1 MRHVIQLIVPI
12 VVVFFLTSQAQ
23 ANDTIQ
29 PADFFPDFPKLK
41 FGMRVADA
49 KKEVEVTGTRAASPV
64 NTQVVWT
71 GLFDKMDGR
80 ATAVFND
87 DGALFQIAVVVYAME
102 KRAEV
107 FEAWSNRI
115 VEKHGKVTSES
126 VTEDVTSRLWNLD
139 GVLLELRLIKDAN
152 SPVVDIRWVKERQE

>member
-1 MRHVIQLIVPI
+1 MLKTITVCLLLLA
-12 VVVFFLTSQAQ
+12 FTSQVR

-29 PADFFPDFPKLK
+29 PSDFFPDFPKLK
-41 FGMRVADA
+41 FGMTVAEV
-49 KKEVEVTGTRAASPV
+49 KKAVEVTGTRVVSPV
-64 NTQVVWT
+64 NTQVVWQ
-71 GLFDKMDGR
+71 GQFDKMEGR

-107 FEAWSNRI
+107 FESWSKRI
-115 VEKHGKVTSES
+115 VEKHGKVTKES

-139 GVLLELRLIKDAN
+139 GVMLELRLIKDVN
-152 SPVVDIRWVKERQE
+152 SPVIDIRWVKERQE